1 MKLTKMEIFLP
12 VAEIQINVLVI
23 LVFGLITGF
32 IAGMFGIGGGFLAT
46 PLLIFAGIPPA
57 IAVATST
64 NQIIASSTSG
74 LLVHLRHGNVDVKMG
89 SILVF
94 GGFFGSAIGM
104 IIFKNLQ
111 ATGQIDVVIGII
123 YVIFLGLIGS
133 TMMFGAI
140 KDILQKKYGI
150 NLKTKRSKI
159 AIELSQLSKK
169 LPLKS
174 RFSKSDMEI
183 SIIVPFILSILI
195 GILVALM
202 GIGGGFLMIPAMISI
217 LRMKQSVI
225 TGTSLFQI
233 IFIACNASFLQALN
247 NNIDIILSFIMIIT
261 SAIGSQI
268 GSKASYKIDA
278 DNLRSFLALL
288 ILAVCFK
295 MLFTLLAEP
304 ASIYSLELIK

>member
-1 MKLTKMEIFLP
+1 MEIFLP

>member
-1 MKLTKMEIFLP
+1 MEIYLP
-12 VAEIQINVLVI
+12 VAEIQVNVLII
-23 LVFGLITGF
+23 LIFGLITGF

-74 LLVHLRHGNVDVKMG
+74 LLVHLRRGNVDVKMG
-89 SILVF
+89 SILVV
-94 GGFFGSAIGM
+94 GGFYGSAIGM

-133 TMMFGAI
+133 TMMIGAV

-150 NLKTKRSKI
+150 NLSKEPTKLSIK
-159 AIELSQLSKK
+159 LSQLAKR
-169 LPLKS
+169 LPLKAKFT
-174 RFSKSDMEI
+174 RSDIEV

-233 IFIACNASFLQALN
+233 IFIASNASLLQALN

-304 ASIYSLELIK
+304 ASIFSLELIK

>member
-1 MKLTKMEIFLP
+1 LKLTKMEIFLP

>member
-1 MKLTKMEIFLP
+1 
-12 VAEIQINVLVI
+12 
-23 LVFGLITGF
+23 
-32 IAGMFGIGGGFLAT
+32 
-46 PLLIFAGIPPA
+46 
-57 IAVATST
+57 
-64 NQIIASSTSG
+64 
-74 LLVHLRHGNVDVKMG
+74 
-89 SILVF
+89 
-94 GGFFGSAIGM
+94 
-104 IIFKNLQ
+104 
-111 ATGQIDVVIGII
+111 
-123 YVIFLGLIGS
+123 
-133 TMMFGAI
+133 
-140 KDILQKKYGI
+140 
-150 NLKTKRSKI
+150 
-159 AIELSQLSKK
+159 
-169 LPLKS
+169 
-174 RFSKSDMEI
+174 
-183 SIIVPFILSILI
+183 
-195 GILVALM
+195 
-202 GIGGGFLMIPAMISI
+202 MIPAMISI

>member
-1 MKLTKMEIFLP
+1 MEIYLP
-12 VAEIQINVLVI
+12 VAEIQVNVLII
-23 LVFGLITGF
+23 LIFGLITGF

-74 LLVHLRHGNVDVKMG
+74 LLVHLRRGNVDVKMG
-89 SILVF
+89 SILVV
-94 GGFFGSAIGM
+94 GGFYGSAIGM

-133 TMMFGAI
+133 TMMIGAV

-150 NLKTKRSKI
+150 NLSKEPTQLSI
-159 AIELSQLSKK
+159 KLSQLAKR
-169 LPLKS
+169 LPLKAKFT
-174 RFSKSDMEI
+174 RSDIEV

-195 GILVALM
+195 CILVALM

-233 IFIACNASFLQALN
+233 IFIASNASLLQALN

-304 ASIYSLELIK
+304 ASIFSLELIK

>member
-1 MKLTKMEIFLP
+1 MEIYLP
-12 VAEIQINVLVI
+12 VAEIQVNVLII
-23 LVFGLITGF
+23 LIFGLITGF

-74 LLVHLRHGNVDVKMG
+74 LLVHLRRGNVDVKMG
-89 SILVF
+89 SILVV
-94 GGFFGSAIGM
+94 GGFYGSAIGM

-133 TMMFGAI
+133 TMMIGAV

-150 NLKTKRSKI
+150 NLRKEPTILSIK
-159 AIELSQLSKK
+159 LSQLAKR
-169 LPLKS
+169 LPLKAKFT
-174 RFSKSDMEI
+174 RSDIEV

-233 IFIACNASFLQALN
+233 IFIASNASLLQALN

-304 ASIYSLELIK
+304 ASIFSLELIK

>member
-1 MKLTKMEIFLP
+1 MEIFLP

-89 SILVF
+89 SILVV

-174 RFSKSDMEI
+174 RFSKSDIEI

>member
-1 MKLTKMEIFLP
+1 MEIFLP

-74 LLVHLRHGNVDVKMG
+74 LLVHLRHENVDVKMG
-89 SILVF
+89 SILVV

-123 YVIFLGLIGS
+123 YVVFLGLIGS
-133 TMMFGAI
+133 TMMIGAL

-150 NLKTKRSKI
+150 TLKTKRSKI
-159 AIELSQLSKK
+159 ATELSQLSKK

-174 RFSKSDMEI
+174 KFSKSDIEI

-304 ASIYSLELIK
+304 SSIYSLELIK

>member
-1 MKLTKMEIFLP
+1 MEIYLP
-12 VAEIQINVLVI
+12 VAEIQVNVLII
-23 LVFGLITGF
+23 LIFGLITGF

-74 LLVHLRHGNVDVKMG
+74 LLVHLRRGNVDVKMG
-89 SILVF
+89 SILVV
-94 GGFFGSAIGM
+94 GGFYGSAIGM

-133 TMMFGAI
+133 TMMIGAV

-150 NLKTKRSKI
+150 NLSKEPTQLSI
-159 AIELSQLSKK
+159 KLSQLAKR
-169 LPLKS
+169 LPLKAKFT
-174 RFSKSDMEI
+174 RSDIEV

-233 IFIACNASFLQALN
+233 IFIASNASLLQALN

-304 ASIYSLELIK
+304 ASIFSLELIK